1 MPLRSI
7 TPPKNG
13 NRLSR
18 MVRFLVDDRHGAD
31 SSSMIEMSAFLEV
44 VEKYSDAGGI
54 EKDVLAGLI

>member
-1 MPLRSI
+1 
-7 TPPKNG
+7 
-13 NRLSR
+13 

-31 SSSMIEMSAFLEV
+31 SSSMIEMSALLEV

>member
-1 MPLRSI
+1 
-7 TPPKNG
+7 
-13 NRLSR
+13 
-18 MVRFLVDDRHGAD
+18 MVRFLVDDRHEAD